1 VGIALENMFH
11 AKAAKGRRVGGMGV
25 CLRILRGF
33 AAKVFHKRREGKKA
47 KRRSFPAKPEEKI
60 WGDCATIL
68 AGIYRWK
75 SGTPSLSFF
84 PFYLL

>member
-33 AAKVFHKRREGKKA
+33 AAKVFHKRREWKKGKRA
-47 KRRSFPAKPEEKI
+47 SAFLSANACQYSRAIGADFSLPALPENVF
-60 WGDCATIL
+60 
-68 AGIYRWK
+68 
-75 SGTPSLSFF
+75 LSFF